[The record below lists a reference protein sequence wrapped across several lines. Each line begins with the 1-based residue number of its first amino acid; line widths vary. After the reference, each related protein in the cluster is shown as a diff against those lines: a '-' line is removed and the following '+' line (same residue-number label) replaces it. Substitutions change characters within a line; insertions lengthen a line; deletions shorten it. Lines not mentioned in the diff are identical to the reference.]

1 MIQYLPDLC
10 SELFRLYDGLV
21 PMSANFHSP
30 RSTMNRH
37 YYRIIA
43 ICSFWIF
50 AAAPVLADGLDL
62 TTGGARVVGEN
73 KLSLENLSFD
83 GRFYNAEIELN
94 LDGTYNVNSVEEV
107 VIAST
112 ATYELTFD
120 STWSAATHPYQYP
133 SGLSHYSGLIGGTH
147 NGKVRFWE
155 LSKIA
160 SPGMERMAE
169 LGSKSPL
176 RDEVESAI
184 ESGDAEYLLSGGGI
198 GSSPGL
204 VTMQFQISQGY
215 PFVTLVSMIAPSP
228 DWFVGVS
235 ALGLIENGQWID
247 ELVIP
252 LYAYDAGSDSGVSY
266 TSSNSDTNPKA
277 QISRLEE
284 LPFLVNGEITPL
296 GTFTFR
302 RLLE

>member
-1 MIQYLPDLC
+1 MKGQYFQFITFFSLWALI
-10 SELFRLYDGLV
+10 S
-21 PMSANFHSP
+21 
-30 RSTMNRH
+30 
-37 YYRIIA
+37 
-43 ICSFWIF
+43 
-50 AAAPVLADGLDL
+50 APVLADGLDL
-62 TTGGARVVGEN
+62 TSGDARVVGEN
-73 KLSLENLSFD
+73 RLSLENLTFD

-94 LDGTYNVNSVEEV
+94 LDGTYKVNAVEEV

-147 NGKVRFWE
+147 NNKVRFWE
-155 LSKIA
+155 VSEVA

-184 ESGDAEYLLSGGGI
+184 ASGDAEHLLSGGGI
-198 GSSPGL
+198 GSSPGS

-235 ALGLIENGQWID
+235 ALSLIENGQWVD
-247 ELVIP
+247 ELVVP
-252 LYAYDAGSDSGVSY
+252 LYAYDAGTDSGASY
-266 TSSNSDTNPKA
+266 TSTNSDTDPKE

-284 LPFLVNGEITPL
+284 LPFLVDGEVVPL
-296 GTFTFR
+296 GTFTFS
-302 RLLE
+302 RLPE